1 MELDLKNFERDR
13 TDENLEWWMFE
24 FDHRDFFIALNK
36 ESLLKILKWEE
47 LKSELFDMRMKQ
59 ATAALEKSHK
69 INEDRKTIARLK
81 TVLAEKMVEEGG
93 NK

>member
-1 MELDLKNFERDR
+1 MLIMKLSEIRKMSTEDITK
-13 TDENLEWWMFE
+13 
-24 FDHRDFFIALNK
+24 
-36 ESLLKILKWEE
+36 KIEE

-69 INEDRKTIARLK
+69 INEDRKLIARLK
-81 TVLAEKMVEEGG
+81 TVLSERCIEEEGG

>member
-1 MELDLKNFERDR
+1 MKTSEIRKMSSEDITK
-13 TDENLEWWMFE
+13 
-24 FDHRDFFIALNK
+24 
-36 ESLLKILKWEE
+36 KIEE

-81 TVLAEKMVEEGG
+81 TVLAERENEGG
-93 NK
+93 EQ

>member
-1 MELDLKNFERDR
+1 MKTNEIRKMSTED
-13 TDENLEWWMFE
+13 
-24 FDHRDFFIALNK
+24 INK
-36 ESLLKILKWEE
+36 KIEE

-81 TVLAEKMVEEGG
+81 TVLAERKKEEGG

>member
-1 MELDLKNFERDR
+1 MKTNEIRKMTNE
-13 TDENLEWWMFE
+13 E
-24 FDHRDFFIALNK
+24 IIK
-36 ESLLKILKWEE
+36 KIEE

-81 TVLAEKMVEEGG
+81 TVLAERENERGEQ
-93 NK
+93 

>member
-1 MELDLKNFERDR
+1 MKTNEIRKMSNE
-13 TDENLEWWMFE
+13 E
-24 FDHRDFFIALNK
+24 IVK
-36 ESLLKILKWEE
+36 KIEE

-81 TVLAEKMVEEGG
+81 TVLAERENEGG
-93 NK
+93 EQ

>member
-1 MELDLKNFERDR
+1 MKTNEIRNMSSEEIVK
-13 TDENLEWWMFE
+13 
-24 FDHRDFFIALNK
+24 
-36 ESLLKILKWEE
+36 KIEE

-81 TVLAEKMVEEGG
+81 TVLAERENEGG
-93 NK
+93 EK

>member
-1 MELDLKNFERDR
+1 MKTNEIRKMSTEEI
-13 TDENLEWWMFE
+13 T
-24 FDHRDFFIALNK
+24 K
-36 ESLLKILKWEE
+36 KIEE

-81 TVLAEKMVEEGG
+81 TVLVERENEGG

>member
-1 MELDLKNFERDR
+1 MKTNEIRKMSTEDIVK
-13 TDENLEWWMFE
+13 
-24 FDHRDFFIALNK
+24 
-36 ESLLKILKWEE
+36 KIEE

-81 TVLAEKMVEEGG
+81 TVLAERKNEGG
-93 NK
+93 EQ

>member
-1 MELDLKNFERDR
+1 MKTNEIRKMTNE
-13 TDENLEWWMFE
+13 E
-24 FDHRDFFIALNK
+24 IIK
-36 ESLLKILKWEE
+36 KIEE

-81 TVLAEKMVEEGG
+81 TVLAERKNEGG
-93 NK
+93 EQ

>member
-1 MELDLKNFERDR
+1 MKTNEIRKMSV
-13 TDENLEWWMFE
+13 DE
-24 FDHRDFFIALNK
+24 ITK
-36 ESLLKILKWEE
+36 KIEE

-93 NK
+93 EQ

>member
-1 MELDLKNFERDR
+1 MKTNDIRKMSTEEITK
-13 TDENLEWWMFE
+13 
-24 FDHRDFFIALNK
+24 
-36 ESLLKILKWEE
+36 KIDE

-81 TVLAEKMVEEGG
+81 TVLVERENEEGG

>member
-1 MELDLKNFERDR
+1 MKTNEIRKMSNE
-13 TDENLEWWMFE
+13 E
-24 FDHRDFFIALNK
+24 IIK
-36 ESLLKILKWEE
+36 KIEE

-81 TVLAEKMVEEGG
+81 TVLAERENEGG
-93 NK
+93 NE